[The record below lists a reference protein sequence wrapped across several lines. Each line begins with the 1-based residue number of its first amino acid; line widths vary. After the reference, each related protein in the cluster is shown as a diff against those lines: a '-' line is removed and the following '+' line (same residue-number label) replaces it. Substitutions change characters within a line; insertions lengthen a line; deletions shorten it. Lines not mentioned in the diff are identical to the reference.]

1 MTALFMGAELRDTQK
16 TQVIK
21 RLASPQTSFGVRS
34 SRIHFSPA
42 SVGKKWM
49 RDERT
54 SKDVCGEAIKR
65 CAGIRFKE
73 SRAVNPQRLQ
83 IWRHLCEKKKNAWK
97 RCCWNCN
104 IWPDRFTSHQS
115 HYRSYY
121 NGISEFVMKRWIYF
135 NSKIAQTTQIN
146 IWNFIV
152 RKSNLHE
159 MQTSAII
166 REISDSNPGD
176 REKRF

>member
-65 CAGIRFKE
+65 CAGIRFKQ

-83 IWRHLCEKKKNAWK
+83 IWRHLCKKKKK
-97 RCCWNCN
+97 RVKKMLL
-104 IWPDRFTSHQS
+104 
-115 HYRSYY
+115 
-121 NGISEFVMKRWIYF
+121 E
-135 NSKIAQTTQIN
+135 
-146 IWNFIV
+146 
-152 RKSNLHE
+152 L
-159 MQTSAII
+159 
-166 REISDSNPGD
+166 
-176 REKRF
+176 